1 MSHKRILIVALT
13 RMGDIL
19 QSSPT
24 IVGLKRENPDAH
36 ITILVDKQFSNI
48 CNGIPGVDEVYLMEM
63 NFLARGISAG
73 GESLVE
79 AYGYITKLV
88 EDLKK
93 REFDFCL
100 NMSNS
105 AYTALL
111 IKMLNVPKSNGWLS
125 DDEGFRLMA
134 DPWAMLF
141 SAFVYHSNRDF
152 NGLNL
157 VDIFRCAAEVRN
169 HPRNLVYTVP
179 DKARNA
185 MKSLLPSSF
194 LTGENPLIA
203 IQVGASQEKRQWS
216 PKYFA
221 RLTRYLIEDL
231 EANIVFTGA
240 PSEQHLIEAVQY
252 HFTHEKIF
260 SVVGKTSVHELS
272 AVLEFSDVLVTGDT
286 GPMHLSVAVGTP
298 VVALFLASAL
308 CFETGP
314 YSRGNF
320 VVQPQISCNPCNPNY
335 PCSRP
340 DCHDYVS
347 PELMAY
353 LTRLR
358 LETPLEHDGYIQI
371 PHDIAPPGQ
380 VRVYRTDF
388 DREGF
393 LEFVE
398 MNGFSGTRGYKKGYL
413 ESARAAYRVLW
424 KEELASC
431 PAPEELVYSS
441 EPLELQDE
449 VYEMLH
455 VVDSACQALE
465 KLKKIAFDP
474 SIPASELEDISRMLT
489 RYDTNLEQLSLTFPI
504 LGAIVRIFI
513 MEKENLRGEDIF
525 KLTDQSL
532 EIYRVLERRLQ
543 KFQKYFSHYSNKFM
557 EQEIE
562 EHAASYTG

>member
-1 MSHKRILIVALT
+1 MKHKNILIIALT

-24 IVGLKRENPDAH
+24 IVGLKKENPDAR
-36 ITILVDKQFSNI
+36 ITILVDRQFAGI
-48 CNGIPGVDEVYLMEM
+48 CKGVPGIDEIYPIDM
-63 NFLARGISAG
+63 NFLAQGIAVG
-73 GESLVE
+73 GEGLVE
-79 AYGYITKLV
+79 VFAFVSKLV
-88 EDLKK
+88 D
-93 REFDFCL
+93 EFRGRGFDYCL

-111 IKMLNVPKSNGWLS
+111 IKMLNIPKTKGWLS

-157 VDIFRCAAEVRN
+157 VDIFRCAAEVRQ
-169 HPRNLVYTVP
+169 HPKSLMYTVN
-179 DKARNA
+179 DEARTKVN
-185 MKSLLPSSF
+185 SLLPPSF
-194 LTGENPLIA
+194 LEKKDPLIA
-203 IQVGASQEKRQWS
+203 IQVGASQEKRQWA
-216 PKYFA
+216 PKHFA

-231 EANIVFTGA
+231 NANIVYTGA
-240 PSEQHLIEAVQY
+240 PAEKVLIEEVSK
-252 HFTHEKIF
+252 HFTHEKVF
-260 SVVGKTSVHELS
+260 SVVGKTSVDDLA
-272 AVLEFSDVLVTGDT
+272 AVLENSDVLVTGDT

-340 DCHDYVS
+340 DCHDYIS

-358 LETPLEHDGYIQI
+358 LETPMEHDGYIQI
-371 PHDIAPPGQ
+371 PGDIAPPAQ

-388 DREGF
+388 DKDGYLEF
-393 LEFVE
+393 LEI
-398 MNGFSGTRGYKKGYL
+398 NGYCGTRGYEKGYL
-413 ESARAAYRVLW
+413 KSARAAYRVLW
-424 KEELASC
+424 KEEFSGIQ
-431 PAPEELVYSS
+431 APQELQFSAEELK
-441 EPLELQDE
+441 LHDE
-449 VYEMLH
+449 VSEMRGI
-455 VVDSACQALE
+455 VQDACNTLL
-465 KLKKIAFDP
+465 KLRKVAMDEAA
-474 SIPASELEDISRMLT
+474 PASELQEISALLT
-489 RYDTNLEQLSLTFPI
+489 KYETILEQLSLTFPI
-504 LGAIVRIFI
+504 LGAIIRIFI

-525 KLTDQSL
+525 KLTEQSL
-532 EIYRVLERRLQ
+532 EIYQTLDRRLGR
-543 KFQKYFSHYSNKFM
+543 FQKYFSHFSNVYM

-562 EHAASYTG
+562 EHAASYG

>member
-1 MSHKRILIVALT
+1 MKKHNKILVVALT

-24 IVGLKRENPDAH
+24 IAGLKRENPDSH
-36 ITILVDKQFSNI
+36 ITILVDNQFSNI
-48 CNGIPGVDEVYLMEM
+48 CKGVPGIDEVYLMDM
-63 NFLARGISAG
+63 NFLARGISSG
-73 GESLVE
+73 SESLVE
-79 AYGYITKLV
+79 VFSYISRIV
-88 EDLKK
+88 DDLGK
-93 REFDFCL
+93 RGFDYCL

-111 IKMLNVPKSNGWLS
+111 IRMLNIPETKGWLS

-157 VDIFRCAAEVRN
+157 VDIFRCAAEVTQ
-169 HPRNLVYTVP
+169 HPRSLVFNVP
-179 DKARNA
+179 DSAR
-185 MKSLLPSSF
+185 KCIQSILPSTF
-194 LTGENPLIA
+194 LEEQSPLVA

-216 PKYFA
+216 PKCFA
-221 RLTRYLIEDL
+221 LLSRYLIEDL
-231 EANIVFTGA
+231 NANIIYTGA
-240 PSEQHLIEAVQY
+240 PSEAPLIEAVNA
-252 HFTHEKIF
+252 HFTHKKVF
-260 SVVGKTSVHELS
+260 SVVGKTTVDELA
-272 AVLEFSDVLVTGDT
+272 AVLERADVLVTG
-286 GPMHLSVAVGTP
+286 GTP

-335 PCSRP
+335 PCSKP

-353 LTRLR
+353 LTKLR
-358 LETPLEHDGYIQI
+358 LESPQEHDAYLQI
-371 PHDIAPPGQ
+371 PEDIAPPAQ

-388 DREGF
+388 DPQGF
-393 LEFVE
+393 IEFVE
-398 MNGFSGTRGYKKGYL
+398 MNGYCGTRGYKKGYL

-424 KEELASC
+424 KEEFSGIE
-431 PAPEELVYSS
+431 PPEEVSGSS
-441 EPLELQDE
+441 ACTELSDE
-449 VYEMLH
+449 VSEMRR
-455 VVDSACQALE
+455 VVHEACNALL
-465 KLKKIAFDP
+465 KLKKIALDETV
-474 SIPASELEDISRMLT
+474 PASELGEISELLT
-489 RYDTNLEQLSLTFPI
+489 KYETVLEQLSLTFPI
-504 LGAIVRIFI
+504 LGAIIRIFI

-525 KLTDQSL
+525 RLTDESL
-532 EIYRVLERRLQ
+532 GIYRKLDSRL
-543 KFQKYFSHYSNKFM
+543 KRFQKYFSHFLNEYM

-562 EHAASYTG
+562 EHVASNG